1 MTSRVNSVEDPYV
14 SLRFAPFHWISFDHP
29 RWRPSCFALYDH
41 TLCTP
46 LFVLFSFPRIWC
58 SCFTKRAII
67 IIIELWRLVWWEKP
81 HGLVRTRHWIYKF
94 LKINVAV
101 LCPCYFQKNRGL
113 PPYSPS
119 VLQIVN
125 FIYCSTW
132 KQRKPVTFFV
142 HHSLLSRLKQNARKK
157 KKTSSAVCK
166 ANFPS
171 SRARYFTLITFF
183 SVFQT
188 TFGITQQQFQLRLQS
203 LNDR

>member
-1 MTSRVNSVEDPYV
+1 MRIPTLVYVLPHFTEYLLIIYADVRLV
-14 SLRFAPFHWISFDHP
+14 SL
-29 RWRPSCFALYDH
+29 LYDH

-58 SCFTKRAII
+58 FCFTKRAII

-94 LKINVAV
+94 LEINVAV
-101 LCPCYFQKNRGL
+101 LCSCYFQKNRGL

-125 FIYCSTW
+125 FVYCSTW
-132 KQRKPVTFFV
+132 KQRKHVTFLV
-142 HHSLLSRLKQNARKK
+142 HHNLLSRLKQNARKK
-157 KKTSSAVCK
+157 TSSAVCK
-166 ANFPS
+166 ANLPS
-171 SRARYFTLITFF
+171 SRARYLTLITFF
-183 SVFQT
+183 FVFQT

-203 LNDR
+203 LNDW

>member
-1 MTSRVNSVEDPYV
+1 MRIPTLVYVLPHFTEYLLIIYADVRLV
-14 SLRFAPFHWISFDHP
+14 SL
-29 RWRPSCFALYDH
+29 LYDH

-132 KQRKPVTFFV
+132 KQRKPVAFFV

-157 KKTSSAVCK
+157 KKLRPQFARLTFQVHERGISHLSLSFPYFKQRLASHSSSFNWDC
-166 ANFPS
+166 NHLMTGRS
-171 SRARYFTLITFF
+171 IRHR
-183 SVFQT
+183 
-188 TFGITQQQFQLRLQS
+188 
-203 LNDR
+203 